1 MEVKPITPEEFESR
15 MKKIKEDYYDKM
27 GDIEIAH
34 RLADDL
40 MTEVLNSLG
49 YSEGLAVNKSMKKWW
64 A

>member
-1 MEVKPITPEEFESR
+1 MEVKPITPEEFERR
-15 MKKIKEDYYDKM
+15 MKEIKKTYYDEM
-27 GDIEIAH
+27 GDIELAH

>member
-15 MKKIKEDYYDKM
+15 MLGIKVIYYDNM
-27 GDIEIAH
+27 GDWKVAH

-49 YSEGLAVNKSMKKWW
+49 YSEGLAVNKSMKKWY

>member
-27 GDIEIAH
+27 GDIELAH
-34 RLADDL
+34 RFADDL
-40 MTEVLNSLG
+40 MDEVLNSLG
-49 YSEGLAVNKSMKKWW
+49 YSKGVLVNKSMMKWW

>member
-1 MEVKPITPEEFESR
+1 MEVKPITPEEFERR
-15 MKKIKEDYYDKM
+15 MKKIKKTYYDEM
-27 GDIEIAH
+27 GDIELAH